1 METRLHRPLLGWTYS
16 QRLRRHAV
24 CGEHPPMNKT
34 NQKQKE
40 KTNKKHGTMKK
51 NTTYKR
57 KYLTRYNKKTTNN
70 NTNE

>member
-24 CGEHPPMNKT
+24 CGKHPPMNKT

-51 NTTYKR
+51 TTYKR